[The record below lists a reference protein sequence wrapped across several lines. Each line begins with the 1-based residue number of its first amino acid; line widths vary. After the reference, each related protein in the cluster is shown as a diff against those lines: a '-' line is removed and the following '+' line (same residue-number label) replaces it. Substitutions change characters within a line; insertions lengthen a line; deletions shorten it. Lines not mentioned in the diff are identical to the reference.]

1 MSNQPIPEHVEIHPG
16 EPDSRSATSQ
26 PAAPGNV
33 RASLIPE
40 PSRLE
45 ALYGLKRRALE
56 AANKRKSQEAS
67 QGQLAL
73 EQEQGQQMGDQAG
86 LGVQQAR
93 NAQWPVL
100 DRMPAHQAKPS
111 STPEPL
117 QQLILPYGW
126 AENLRAVPNFALRS
140 ALGAVAEPGNRPVLN
155 NVQIAAQ
162 AGLRIFYS
170 GPQLDQND
178 LTVWYTVL
186 HACRF
191 VPIAAEHRHSPSELL
206 SYLDMSVTGGSKGSI
221 QALDARLQRL
231 MAGTIRIEDK
241 KYVYN
246 GHLIDVVMFEKSTG
260 EYIIKLNKDIQELF
274 TRSSSQ
280 NTLLETWR
288 VPTEIERDYT
298 LLDWQV
304 RSALSRGRAK
314 QLALWLHGHY
324 SSHGC
329 QTHYS
334 VEKLRTL
341 CGSKIAEIGNFKK
354 KLIKALDDVVKACN
368 QAGQSFE
375 YEIVDN
381 IVHTKK
387 GNSKQG

>member
-1 MSNQPIPEHVEIHPG
+1 MSNPNKPQQASPSLIETESAAEGVE
-16 EPDSRSATSQ
+16 AT
-26 PAAPGNV
+26 APGYK
-33 RASLIPE
+33 RQSLIPE

-56 AANKRKSQEAS
+56 AANRRKSQDALQDPS
-67 QGQLAL
+67 QAQLAL
-73 EQEQGQQMGDQAG
+73 EAGQMQGELSGFA
-86 LGVQQAR
+86 AKPAPK
-93 NAQWPVL
+93 AQWAEL
-100 DRMPAHQAKPS
+100 DRMPLRAKPS
-111 STPEPL
+111 TTPEPL

-155 NVQIAAQ
+155 NVQVAAQ

-191 VPIAAEHRHSPSELL
+191 VPITAEHRHSPSELL
-206 SYLDMSVTGGSKGSI
+206 SYLDVSVTGGSKGSI

-280 NTLLETWR
+280 NTLLESWR
-288 VPTEIERDYT
+288 VPSEIERDYT
-298 LLDWQV
+298 LLDWPV
-304 RSALSRGRAK
+304 RQALSRGRAK

-341 CGSKIAEIGNFKK
+341 CGSKISDLGNFKK
-354 KLIKALDDVVKACN
+354 KLIKALDDVAAACN

-387 GNSKQG
+387 SDSK